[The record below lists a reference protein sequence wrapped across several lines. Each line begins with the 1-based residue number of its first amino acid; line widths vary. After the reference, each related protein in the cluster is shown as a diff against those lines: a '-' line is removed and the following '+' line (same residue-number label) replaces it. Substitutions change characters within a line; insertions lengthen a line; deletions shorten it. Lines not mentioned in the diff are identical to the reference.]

1 MDYTFL
7 IIGLIIGGVAVWFY
21 LKSRVALAFQKGRS
35 GLESEV
41 AALNERLQGKE
52 RNIAEY
58 RLFLDKA
65 EAEVAGLRLELR
77 SEAERRSSA
86 EEKTTRIAGLEIT
99 LTAREKL
106 LRELYNENTDLKE
119 KSSALLTRLQEE
131 RKATD
136 EKLAILDAAHARLSD
151 AFKAL
156 SAEALTSNNHSFLV
170 LAKAT
175 LEKFQEGAKGDLELK
190 QKAIEELV
198 RPMKDSLEKVDGKIQ
213 ELERLRTTAYVSM
226 TEQIKSLAASQN
238 QLKCETSNLVKALRT
253 PTVRGRWGEIQLK
266 RVVEIAGMVPY
277 CDFTEQETSF
287 GADGRQRPDMVI
299 KLPNSKNIVVDSK
312 APLQAY
318 LEAIEAPDEQVRLN
332 KLREHARQIRTH
344 LQKLSSKSYWDQF
357 KSTPE
362 FVVLFL
368 PGEMFFSAAL
378 EHDPSLIEYGVD
390 QRVILATPTTL
401 IALLRAV
408 AHGWRQEQIAANA
421 QAISDL
427 GKNLYDRI
435 AVLAGHFTDLRRGLE
450 RAVDSYNRAAASL
463 ESRVLVTTRKF
474 KELGASNGNDIP
486 LQEMLDKAP
495 RFVNFEDLFPDLDIS
510 ETKADQ

>member
-1 MDYTFL
+1 
-7 IIGLIIGGVAVWFY
+7 
-21 LKSRVALAFQKGRS
+21 
-35 GLESEV
+35 
-41 AALNERLQGKE
+41 
-52 RNIAEY
+52 
-58 RLFLDKA
+58 
-65 EAEVAGLRLELR
+65 
-77 SEAERRSSA
+77 
-86 EEKTTRIAGLEIT
+86 
-99 LTAREKL
+99 
-106 LRELYNENTDLKE
+106 
-119 KSSALLTRLQEE
+119 
-131 RKATD
+131 
-136 EKLAILDAAHARLSD
+136 
-151 AFKAL
+151 
-156 SAEALTSNNHSFLV
+156 
-170 LAKAT
+170 
-175 LEKFQEGAKGDLELK
+175 
-190 QKAIEELV
+190 
-198 RPMKDSLEKVDGKIQ
+198 
-213 ELERLRTTAYVSM
+213 
-226 TEQIKSLAASQN
+226 
-238 QLKCETSNLVKALRT
+238 
-253 PTVRGRWGEIQLK
+253 
-266 RVVEIAGMVPY
+266 
-277 CDFTEQETSF
+277 
-287 GADGRQRPDMVI
+287 
-299 KLPNSKNIVVDSK
+299 
-312 APLQAY
+312 
-318 LEAIEAPDEQVRLN
+318 IEAQDEQVRLN